1 MKEEFIEKGKW
12 NDGDI
17 NPKNPNLVWVS
28 SANKGK
34 GDWRTVKKNKIPK
47 SAPAAKGVPSASTTS
62 QAPAAPA
69 SKTNDDTAPDTTA
82 AKKYDAPKPK
92 ITYTTKK
99 PADGIVFEVPEE
111 WRGKDQ
117 SGQTKVYHR
126 DTFRKLY
133 ADKTK
138 VDDDKLIRILNNKNG
153 KREIRQLAY
162 EEAMARGIPED
173 KIDVSGTLETTWNNI
188 KIKIEI
194 LSPKKKTQ
202 VSDEEMED
210 YDDSVLG
217 NLDPDKFLEENFD
230 GGRDDGWKNPNNPI
244 IQKQFDKLQTLASR
258 RQYDAMVDYLK
269 RKDPLYETPE
279 EVMQGLNQT
288 MFDFMS
294 SSTGSPILVSAG
306 GAGAGKTFG
315 FNSVADFMELK
326 RFDSKANQTGDGDYD
341 YVIMP
346 NDIEDEKDL
355 MTTLAKHNGKII
367 VFDDKD
373 KALVSSAN
381 KIISTMKAIADGD
394 PKMRVFINPETK
406 EQELFKGKLLFLTNK
421 SLDTLNSDED
431 HKAIMSRARVEDVHF
446 TVNENLELLKKRY
459 KTMGANMSAV
469 DAAEEKKIRE
479 ALYQMI
485 VSNADRLDP
494 QRFTVRKFTKMLEAV
509 NKTIKANKEKE
520 KNDAAASI
528 FGSKQKDWKRVAMQ
542 ELTKA
547 EDDTIDIE
555 KAKKDFNMDEK
566 AAAKI
571 RKMYK
576 KNPELC
582 VELFGQEFCD
592 AALGKK
598 GSKKEEE
605 VESDEDVTKA
615 FMEDLSGMTLS
626 EAEDLLFN

>member
-1 MKEEFIEKGKW
+1 MKEEIIEKGKW
-12 NDGDI
+12 KDGDI
-17 NPKNPNLVWVS
+17 NPKNPTLVWVS
-28 SANKGK
+28 SAMGGK
-34 GDWRTVKKNKIPK
+34 GDWRKIKTPKTPASAPAAK
-47 SAPAAKGVPSASTTS
+47 SAPAASTAS

-69 SKTNDDTAPDTTA
+69 SKTDDDGAAAPT
-82 AKKYDAPKPK
+82 AKKYDAPKPT

-99 PADGIVFEVPEE
+99 PTEGVIFEVPEE
-111 WRGKDQ
+111 WKGKDQ
-117 SGQTKVYHR
+117 SGQTKVQHR
-126 DTFRKLY
+126 DAFRKLY

-153 KREIRQLAY
+153 KKEIRQLAY

-173 KIDVSGTLETTWNNI
+173 KIDVSGTLETAWNNV
-188 KIKIEI
+188 KVKMEI
-194 LSPKKKTQ
+194 FAPKKKTQ
-202 VSDEEMED
+202 VSDEDMED

-217 NLDPDKFLEENFD
+217 NLDPDKFLEDNFE

-288 MFDFMS
+288 MFDFIDG
-294 SSTGSPILVSAG
+294 STGSPILVSAG

-315 FNSVADFMELK
+315 FNAVADFMELK
-326 RFDSKANQTGDGDYD
+326 RFDPKVNQPGDGDYD

-355 MTTLAKHNGKII
+355 MTTLAKHNGKLI

-381 KIISTMKAIADGD
+381 KIISTMKAIADGN

-421 SLDTLNSDED
+421 LLDTLNSDED

-469 DAAEEKKIRE
+469 DAAEEKNIRE

-485 VSNADRLDP
+485 ISNADRLDP

-520 KNDAAASI
+520 NNDAASAI

-547 EDDTIDIE
+547 EDEELDIE
-555 KAKKDFNMDEK
+555 KAKKEFNMSEK

-576 KNPELC
+576 KNPALC

-598 GSKKEEE
+598 GAEKEEE
-605 VESDEDVTKA
+605 ETDEEVTKS
-615 FMEDLSGMTLS
+615 FMEDLSGMSLD

>member
-17 NPKNPNLVWVS
+17 NPKHPDLVWVGA
-28 SANKGK
+28 ANGGK
-34 GDWRTVKKNKIPK
+34 GDWRKKSKTPK
-47 SAPAAKGVPSASTTS
+47 STASAPAAK
-62 QAPAAPA
+62 
-69 SKTNDDTAPDTTA
+69 TAPDSTSQTPTA
-82 AKKYDAPKPK
+82 NDKTDTDGGSSIPTASASAAYDAPKPK

-99 PADGIVFEVPEE
+99 PADGVVFEVPEE
-111 WRGKDQ
+111 WKSKDAQ
-117 SGQTKVYHR
+117 GHLKTQKRSTYRKFYSDTTKVSN
-126 DTFRKLY
+126 
-133 ADKTK
+133 
-138 VDDDKLIRILNNKNG
+138 DKLLNILNNKNNN
-153 KREIRQLAY
+153 KNIRQLAY
-162 EEAMARGIPED
+162 EEAMARGIAED
-173 KIDVSGTLETTWNNI
+173 KIDVSGTLENAWNNI
-188 KIKIEI
+188 KVKMEV
-194 LSPKKKTQ
+194 LSPTKNTN
-202 VSDEEMED
+202 VNDEEMED
-210 YDDSVLG
+210 YDDSVLDG
-217 NLDPDKFLEENFD
+217 LDPDKFLEENFE
-230 GGRDDGWKNPNNPI
+230 GGKDDGWKNPKNPI
-244 IQKQFDKLQTLASR
+244 IQKEFNKLQTLSSR

-269 RKDPLYETPE
+269 RKDPLYESPE
-279 EVMQGLNQT
+279 EVMQNLAQT
-288 MFDFMS
+288 MFDFMDGS
-294 SSTGSPILVSAG
+294 NGSPILISAG
-306 GAGAGKTFG
+306 GAGAGKTFK
-315 FNSVADFMELK
+315 FNQLADFMEMK
-326 RFDSKANQTGDGDYD
+326 RFDPQVNQPGDGDYD
-341 YVIMP
+341 YVIMS

-355 MTTLAKHNGKII
+355 MSTLAEHNGKLI

-394 PKMRVFINPETK
+394 PKMRVFTDPETK
-406 EQELFKGKLLFLTNK
+406 EQELFTGKLLFLTNK

-469 DAAEEKKIRE
+469 DAAEEKNIRE

-485 VSNADRLDP
+485 ISNADRLDP

-520 KNDAAASI
+520 NNDAAAAI

-547 EDDTIDIE
+547 EEDAIDIE
-555 KAKKDFNMDEK
+555 KAKKDFNMSEK

-592 AALGKK
+592 AALGE
-598 GSKKEEE
+598 KEGG
-605 VESDEDVTKA
+605 VNSDEDVVKA
-615 FMEDLSGMTLS
+615 FVEDLSGMTLS
-626 EAEDLLFN
+626 EAEDILFN